1 VKTILL
7 LFAAWCAATP
17 ALTQSSYFP
26 IRTNAGAEGVTPF
39 ESKWYGESLQRMGEP
54 RLPTIAQDVSAQVYR
69 FMIFPTWG
77 NTISVRVQRHGE
89 LYRLSARRLDG
100 QAGYDPGKLVESKD
114 VELNARDSTT
124 LEGLIQ
130 NLRFFQLPTDD
141 AVRGN
146 DGDEWVLEGVSD
158 GKYHIVQRWCAAE
171 DNPKKRG
178 LKPFLALS
186 RFLINKSSL
195 SERPRNKGH
204 RLI

>member
-1 VKTILL
+1 VKAILL
-7 LFAAWCAATP
+7 LFAAWCATTP
-17 ALTQSSYFP
+17 APPQSSYFP
-26 IRTNAGAEGVTPF
+26 IRTNAGVEGVTPC

-69 FMIFPTWG
+69 LVIFPTWG

-89 LYRLSARRLDG
+89 LYSLSARRLDG
-100 QAGYDPGKLVESKD
+100 QAGYNPGNLVESRD
-114 VELNARDSTT
+114 VELNARDSIT

-171 DNPKKRG
+171 DNPKERG

-186 RFLINKSSL
+186 RFLIDKSSL
-195 SERPRNKGH
+195 SERPKNKGH